1 MRTAISIRDLALRLI
16 NDDVG
21 AFNTLYWSFHGAIYF
36 NVLRLTKDS
45 RIAEDIV
52 QEVFTCLWEKRHS
65 LDPSLDLS
73 GWLFVV
79 SHHKSISHLKKKLKE
94 ARAEA
99 AMSDAVGGLVYIEE
113 GEANSQGL
121 ILEKAIEQLSPQR
134 RKVFELCK
142 VQRRSYEQAAIELR
156 LSKHTVKEYL
166 SGAVNF
172 IKDYIKQHQHQPG

>member
-1 MRTAISIRDLALRLI
+1 MRKDKSIRDLAVRLI
-16 NDDVG
+16 NNDVE
-21 AFNTLYWSFHGAIYF
+21 AFNALYSTYHGAIYF
-36 NVLRLTKDS
+36 NALRLTKDS

-52 QEVFTCLWEKRHS
+52 QEVFTCLWEKRDS

-94 ARAEA
+94 ALAQA
-99 AMSDAVGGLVYIEE
+99 AMSDAGSEAISIEA
-113 GEANSQGL
+113 GEASSQEL

-166 SGAVNF
+166 SGAVVS
-172 IKDYIKQHQHQPG
+172 IKDYIKQHQHQGE